1 MTLNQQLWNYNNTAL
16 PTLVKYVTLNQFNII
31 ELIIITKP
39 SETITQATV
48 IFNKQTTLLRLPE
61 GGRYN
66 DIKIKRS

>member
-39 SETITQATV
+39 SETITPATV
-48 IFNKQTTLLRLPE
+48 IFVNKQPYYE
-61 GGRYN
+61 SQKEV
-66 DIKIKRS
+66 DIMI